1 MKDEEFS
8 DEFKDELRKWVS
20 DNVIP
25 ESLDMIALKYGVY
38 CKDTMSGACLVHVV
52 KLLSFA

>member
-1 MKDEEFS
+1 MNLS
-8 DEFKDELRKWVS
+8 DELF